1 MGVEDTSTSIPPR
14 YHHVPVIGSRDR
26 SETYLTL
33 AVEVALI
40 GLGQQRI
47 MPAGLYAQEKSCKQE
62 DRLIAKLQEIEL
74 DNSLVAVLRR
84 QAIVLLEG
92 GPSSGLGLGIHPE
105 SIPMHTFARFLFLSL
120 LNYYPDLAYEVGL
133 RAMRYVYRHIYY

>member
-1 MGVEDTSTSIPPR
+1 MWSI
-14 YHHVPVIGSRDR
+14 YLFFSILSAWIKV
-26 SETYLTL
+26 TYQATKQCVCVHL
-33 AVEVALI
+33 
-40 GLGQQRI
+40 
-47 MPAGLYAQEKSCKQE
+47 QEKSCKQE

-133 RAMRYVYRHIYY
+133 RAMR

>member
-1 MGVEDTSTSIPPR
+1 MLFPLDLIGLEEQHNNIRPR
-14 YHHVPVIGSRDR
+14 YHHVPVVGSRDR

-33 AVEVALI
+33 AFEVALI

-47 MPAGLYAQEKSCKQE
+47 MPVGLYAQEKACKQE
-62 DRLIAKLQEIEL
+62 DRLIAKLQEIDL

-92 GPSSGLGLGIHPE
+92 GPTSGLGLGIHPE
-105 SIPMHTFARFLFLSL
+105 SIPMHTFAR
-120 LNYYPDLAYEVGL
+120 
-133 RAMRYVYRHIYY
+133 

>member
-1 MGVEDTSTSIPPR
+1 MKK
-14 YHHVPVIGSRDR
+14 
-26 SETYLTL
+26 
-33 AVEVALI
+33 
-40 GLGQQRI
+40 
-47 MPAGLYAQEKSCKQE
+47 MFLYSQEKSCKQE

-133 RAMRYVYRHIYY
+133 RAMR